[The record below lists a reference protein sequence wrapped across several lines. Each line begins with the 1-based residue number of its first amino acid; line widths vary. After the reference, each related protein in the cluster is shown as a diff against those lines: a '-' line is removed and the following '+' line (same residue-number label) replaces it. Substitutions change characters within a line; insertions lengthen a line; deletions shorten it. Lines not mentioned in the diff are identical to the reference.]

1 MVTVA
6 IVHKCTILHPLMW
19 VFFCSNCVKLATFFI
34 LHNYTST
41 DAIALKLFGYI
52 PTLSLSLHKT
62 WTELISTTYRVLVAK
77 VVSAFCYLIVL
88 VLWVLR
94 MKVLWLFFKFWNS
107 LVQSWCGWQLGIGN
121 AISKLLMGIG
131 WNDTLVLFFTRIR

>member
-1 MVTVA
+1 MHNFTPTDVG
-6 IVHKCTILHPLMW
+6 
-19 VFFCSNCVKLATFFI
+19 VFL
-34 LHNYTST
+34 
-41 DAIALKLFGYI
+41 LKLCKISHFFHFAQLYI
-52 PTLSLSLHKT
+52 NWCNCSKIVWIYPNSLSLSLSLSLHKT